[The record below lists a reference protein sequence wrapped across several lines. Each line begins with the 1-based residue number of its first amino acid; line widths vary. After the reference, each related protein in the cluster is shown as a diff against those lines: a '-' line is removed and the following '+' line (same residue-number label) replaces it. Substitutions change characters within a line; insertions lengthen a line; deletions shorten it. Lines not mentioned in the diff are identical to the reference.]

1 VVASAAEAEYGGLFL
16 AAQRGAHLRNT
27 LADLGYPQDST
38 LLLCDNECAVGIS
51 NDSVKAKRSKSI
63 DMRFHWIRDQ
73 VRQNQFYL
81 VYIPTKENIAD
92 YMTKNLPKEL
102 HDRFTFYLVRD
113 TTNTATKCLIAQ
125 RRL

>member
-1 VVASAAEAEYGGLFL
+1 M
-16 AAQRGAHLRNT
+16 
-27 LADLGYPQDST
+27 
-38 LLLCDNECAVGIS
+38 
-51 NDSVKAKRSKSI
+51 KRSKTI
-63 DMRFHWIRDQ
+63 DMRFHWIRDR

-102 HDRFTFYLVRD
+102 LPRQIHLLFYLVRD
-113 TTNTATKCLIAQ
+113 TTHAATQCLIAQ